1 MTLTVDTNVTHP
13 IVMESRASLQ
23 IQGGAKA
30 VEFLHLAFL
39 QVLSA
44 NLDPARYVL
53 RGGANLRLFYDSPR
67 RSQDIDLDVVGEA
80 GWSIEE
86 RVDEALRSRTF
97 HDFLRLGQI
106 TMSSPT
112 KPKQTATTRRW
123 KFSVQGPEGVLNTKI
138 EFSARSTVD
147 PERSLEVLT
156 PTVGR
161 EVGLRAIRVQRYLPP
176 AAIRQK
182 IKALAERSQT
192 EPRDVFDLDLLFARY
207 PDAVEHGAIDRTL
220 VERAI
225 ESTFAIEYGAFEE
238 LVVAYLEEDF
248 LAIYRRPEVWDEMV
262 LKVTGALE
270 RLR

>member
-1 MTLTVDTNVTHP
+1 MD
-13 IVMESRASLQ
+13 ERSSQQ
-23 IQGGAKA
+23 IQGGTQA

-44 NLDPARYVL
+44 SLDPARYVL
-53 RGGANLRLFYDSPR
+53 KGGANLRLFYDSPR

-80 GWSIEE
+80 AWSIED
-86 RVDEALRSRTF
+86 RVDDALSARTF
-97 HDFLRLGQI
+97 RDFLRLAGI
-106 TMSSPT
+106 SMSTPT

-123 KFSVQGPEGVLNTKI
+123 KFSVQGPKGFLHTKI

-147 PERSLEVLT
+147 PERSLEVLA
-156 PTVGR
+156 PKVGR
-161 EVGLRAIRVQRYLPP
+161 DVGLRAIRVQRYLPP

-207 PDAVEHGAIDRTL
+207 PDAVARGSVDPAL
-220 VERAI
+220 VAQAI
-225 ESTFAIEYGAFEE
+225 ESTYSIEYGAYEE

-262 LKVTGALE
+262 LKVTGVLE
-270 RLR
+270 QLR

>member
-1 MTLTVDTNVTHP
+1 MTLTLGDKVTHSTRMDP
-13 IVMESRASLQ
+13 RTSRQ
-23 IQGGAKA
+23 IHGGAKA

-53 RGGANLRLFYDSPR
+53 KGGANLRLFYDSPR
-67 RSQDIDLDVVGEA
+67 RSQDIDLDVVGAA

-86 RVDEALRSRTF
+86 RVDEALRARTF
-97 HDFLRLGQI
+97 HDFLQLAGI
-106 TMSSPT
+106 SMSTPT

-123 KFSVQGPEGVLNTKI
+123 KFSVQGAEGVLNTKI
-138 EFSARSTVD
+138 KFSARSTID
-147 PERSLEVLT
+147 PERSLEVLA

-161 EVGLRAIRVQRYLPP
+161 NVGLRAIRVQRYLPP

-182 IKALAERSQT
+182 ITALAQRSQT

-207 PDAVEHGAIDRTL
+207 PDSVARGSVDPAIVT
-220 VERAI
+220 RAI
-225 ESTFAIEYGAFEE
+225 ESTLAIEYGAFED
-238 LVVAYLEEDF
+238 LVVAYIEEEF
-248 LAIYRRPEVWDEMV
+248 LAIYQRPEVWDEMV

-270 RLR
+270 QLR